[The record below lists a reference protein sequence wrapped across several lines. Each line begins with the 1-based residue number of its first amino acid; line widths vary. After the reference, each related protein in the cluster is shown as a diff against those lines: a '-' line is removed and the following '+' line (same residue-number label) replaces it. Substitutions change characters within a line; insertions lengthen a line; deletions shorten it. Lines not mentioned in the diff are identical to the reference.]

1 MNDPIQ
7 NPVAAMAEDDEI
19 DLLDLVHTMAD
30 NLRLLI
36 VGPLIAGLAMLGYAF
51 TITPTFTA
59 NTTFLPP
66 QQQQSAAASMLA
78 SLGGLAGL
86 AGGAAGIKNPNDQYI
101 AFMKS
106 RALQDSLIQRFDLKE
121 RFEVKTPTDARQA
134 LDSVAKITVGKDG
147 IIQVEV
153 DADAPQF
160 AAELA
165 NAYVQELQSLL
176 AKLAVTEAQ
185 QRRVFF
191 EKQLQQS
198 RDNLAKAEAALQ
210 ASGVN
215 ASALKSQPQAAVTL
229 VAQLQAQI
237 TAQEIKLASM
247 RGYLTD
253 TAPEFKQAMTELNA
267 LRAQLRQAEA
277 GQAPTQ
283 GDADYVARFREF
295 KYHEALFELFAKQ
308 YEIAR
313 VDESREGAV
322 IQVLDVAVPP
332 DYKSKPKKALMAV
345 IATLAAGFALLLF
358 VFVRQALRNSGQ
370 NPESAAKVQ
379 AITQALRRNLRL
391 KPPPQA

>member
-1 MNDPIQ
+1 MTDPIN
-7 NPVAAMAEDDEI
+7 NPTSMVEDDEI
-19 DLLDLVHTMAD
+19 DLLDLVHTIAD
-30 NLRLLI
+30 NIRLLI
-36 VGPLIAGLAMLGYAF
+36 VGPLVAGLAVLGISF
-51 TITPTFTA
+51 LITPTFTA
-59 NTTFLPP
+59 NTSFLPP
-66 QQQQSAAASMLA
+66 QQQQSAAAAMLA

-86 AGGAAGIKNPNDQYI
+86 AGGAAGIKNPNDQFI

-106 RALQDSLIQRFDLKE
+106 RALQDELIKRFNLME
-121 RFEVKTPTDARQA
+121 RYEAKTPTDARKA
-134 LDSVAKITVGKDG
+134 LETAATISAGKDG
-147 IIQVEV
+147 IIRVEV
-153 DADAPQF
+153 SDKDPAF

-165 NAYVQELQSLL
+165 NAYVNELQTLL

-191 EKQLQQS
+191 EQQLQQS
-198 RDNLAKAEAALQ
+198 RDNLTKAEAALQ

-215 ASALKSQPQAAVTL
+215 ASALMSQPQAAVTL

-237 TAQEIKLASM
+237 TAQEVKVASM
-247 RGYLTD
+247 RGYLTES
-253 TAPEFKQAMTELNA
+253 APEFKQAMTELQA
-267 LRAQLRQAEA
+267 LRASLRQAEA
-277 GQAPTQ
+277 GQANSAP
-283 GDADYVARFREF
+283 GNNADYVARFRDF

-322 IQVLDVAVPP
+322 IQVLDVAIAP

-345 IATLAAGFALLLF
+345 LATLAAGFALLLF

-379 AITQALRRNLRL
+379 AIAQALRNGIGL
-391 KPPPQA
+391 KR

>member
-106 RALQDSLIQRFDLKE
+106 RAIQDSLIERFDLKE

-134 LDSVAKITVGKDG
+134 LDSVANITVGKDG

-215 ASALKSQPQAAVTL
+215 ASALMSQPQAAVTV

-253 TAPEFKQAMTELNA
+253 TAPEFRQAMTELNA
-267 LRAQLRQAEA
+267 LRVQLRQAEA

-283 GDADYVARFREF
+283 GDADYVARFRDF

-332 DYKSKPKKALMAV
+332 DDKSKPKKALMAV

-358 VFVRQALRNSGQ
+358 VFVRQALRSSGQ

-379 AITQALRRNLRL
+379 AIAQALRRNLRL

>member
-106 RALQDSLIQRFDLKE
+106 RALQDSLIERFDLKE

-215 ASALKSQPQAAVTL
+215 ASALMSQPQAAVTV

-253 TAPEFKQAMTELNA
+253 TAPEFRQAMTELNA
-267 LRAQLRQAEA
+267 LRVQLRQAEA

-283 GDADYVARFREF
+283 GDADYVARFRDF

-332 DYKSKPKKALMAV
+332 DYESKPQKALMAV

-358 VFVRQALRNSGQ
+358 VFVRQALRSSGQ

-379 AITQALRRNLRL
+379 AIAQALRRNLRL